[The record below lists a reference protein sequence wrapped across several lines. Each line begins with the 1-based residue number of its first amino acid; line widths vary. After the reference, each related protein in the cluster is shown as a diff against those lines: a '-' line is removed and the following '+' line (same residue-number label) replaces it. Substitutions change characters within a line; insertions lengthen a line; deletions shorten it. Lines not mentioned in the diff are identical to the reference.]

1 MGTVF
6 SFGNKLLQ
14 REVARLNKINK
25 IAIIGSGTMGIGI
38 GIDILN
44 KTGYNIIFIDV
55 ADSALERAKKDISS
69 YFKGMAEGG
78 RMMDEQAK
86 ECLARVTY
94 TKDFTLLGQAEII
107 WEAATERIDIKK
119 VIFENIEKHADPK
132 KLAFVFSNTS
142 SHTTA

>member
-14 REVARLNKINK
+14 KEVAKLNKIKK

-44 KTGYNIIFIDV
+44 KTGFDVIFIDV
-55 ADSALERAKKDISS
+55 ADSALERASRDIGS
-69 YFKGMAEGG
+69 YFSGLADGG
-78 RMMDEQAK
+78 RILEEQATA
-86 ECLARVTY
+86 CLARVTY
-94 TKDFTLLGQAEII
+94 SKDFALLGQAEII

-119 VIFENIEKHADPK
+119 SIFGNI
-132 KLAFVFSNTS
+132 
-142 SHTTA
+142 